1 MAACLT
7 AAQSLRFERIAD
19 VWYPLL
25 ALLTVMEDGGDLSL
39 QAARVQVLGTITAGL
54 VTVLVHTL
62 LSAWPGVLV
71 SLMVLMIPSLVA
83 LNWDD
88 VFNRT
93 LGTAMT
99 PPARWGNLESSL
111 HDPDLDRFDLA
122 EHSWMVL
129 GEASR

>member
-1 MAACLT
+1 VRSALLRNSLRLGVAACLT
-7 AAQSLRFERIAD
+7 AALSLRFERIAD

-25 ALLTVMEDGGDLSL
+25 AV
-39 QAARVQVLGTITAGL
+39 

-99 PPARWGNLESSL
+99 PPARWGNLERSL
-111 HDPDLDRFDLA
+111 HDPGLDRFDLA
-122 EHSWMVL
+122 EHSWRAL